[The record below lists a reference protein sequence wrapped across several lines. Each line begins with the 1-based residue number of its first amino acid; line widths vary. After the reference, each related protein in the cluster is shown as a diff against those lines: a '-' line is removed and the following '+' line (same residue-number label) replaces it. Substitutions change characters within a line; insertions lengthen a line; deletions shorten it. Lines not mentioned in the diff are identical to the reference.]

1 MECWL
6 SSKCKVYPYECN
18 PDCLRYLEYKYLLE
32 SSNLPVTKYTETLL
46 LPKGD
51 LKAFQK
57 LQAIQKDIRNF
68 TKEGKNLYIYSL
80 NYGNGKT
87 EWSVKLLLAFFA
99 SVWAGNGFKRRGIFI
114 SVPEFIDRNREAFD
128 VKDEEYLQLRRDL
141 ITCDLVVWDDIG
153 AVKLTE
159 YQYSMLFNY
168 IDARICAGK
177 TNIFTSNAN
186 KPLLLENVG
195 GRLFSR
201 IWNLSEIIEFVGGDK
216 RGGVTW

>member
-6 SSKCKVYPYECN
+6 SSKCKVYPNECN

-80 NYGNGKT
+80 NYGNGK
-87 EWSVKLLLAFFA
+87 
-99 SVWAGNGFKRRGIFI
+99 N
-114 SVPEFIDRNREAFD
+114 
-128 VKDEEYLQLRRDL
+128 
-141 ITCDLVVWDDIG
+141 
-153 AVKLTE
+153 
-159 YQYSMLFNY
+159 
-168 IDARICAGK
+168 
-177 TNIFTSNAN
+177 
-186 KPLLLENVG
+186 
-195 GRLFSR
+195 
-201 IWNLSEIIEFVGGDK
+201 
-216 RGGVTW
+216 